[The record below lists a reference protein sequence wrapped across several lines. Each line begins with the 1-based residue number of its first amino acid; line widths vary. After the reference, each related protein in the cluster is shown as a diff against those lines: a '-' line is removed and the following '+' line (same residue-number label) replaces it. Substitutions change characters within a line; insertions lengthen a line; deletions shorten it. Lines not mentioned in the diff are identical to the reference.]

1 MRVSRDI
8 GQASDE
14 QLAGMRDAL
23 RRLLAYERHIAG
35 ELLTT
40 LHKLNESIG
49 DAQIRREAGGH
60 AQPAHMR
67 APAAGWVSSD
77 QTSHARTMA

>member
-14 QLAGMRDAL
+14 QLAGIRAAL

-35 ELLTT
+35 ELLTA
-40 LHKLNESIG
+40 LHELNESIG
-49 DAQIRREAGGH
+49 AAQIQREAEGH
-60 AQPAHMR
+60 AQPEQIR
-67 APAAGWVSSD
+67 APAAGSVASD
-77 QTSHARTMA
+77 QTSHVRTMT